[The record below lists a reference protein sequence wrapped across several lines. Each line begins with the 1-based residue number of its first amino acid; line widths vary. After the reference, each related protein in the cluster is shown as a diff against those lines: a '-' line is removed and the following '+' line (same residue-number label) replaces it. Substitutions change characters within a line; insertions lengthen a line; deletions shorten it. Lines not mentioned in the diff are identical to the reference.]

1 MHGYDVD
8 PLQIRD
14 SEVFDTPPNPDEKLA
29 ERLAAKF
36 KETFH
41 YVHARMAEAQQEQEK
56 YANRHRQEAASLR
69 VGDKVWL
76 QYGDTLSNGRTSR
89 KLDWKNAKFTV
100 TRIIAPGVVEINTP
114 PGIHPRFHVD
124 RLRLAPNDPLPGQQV
139 DDTQPGAVV
148 QTEDGEGEYQVEE
161 IVGERVKRVGRGR
174 RKEYLVKWTGYR
186 LSTWE
191 PEHHLT
197 GTEALDQ
204 WEQFSVG
211 SRGRDGNLP
220 EGFRKGNPLVMS
232 HTRRR

>member
-1 MHGYDVD
+1 MHAPGDRRAYINWSQTDWPQRLPAAQIVIKGRNATSTGVSPFFLMHGYDVD

-41 YVHARMAEAQQEQEK
+41 YMHARMAEAQQEQEK

-69 VGDKVWL
+69 VRDKVWL
-76 QYGDTLSNGRTSR
+76 QYRDTLSNRRTSR
-89 KLDWKNAKFTV
+89 KLNWKNAKFTV

-174 RKEYLVKWTGYR
+174 RKEYLVK
-186 LSTWE
+186 
-191 PEHHLT
+191 
-197 GTEALDQ
+197 
-204 WEQFSVG
+204 
-211 SRGRDGNLP
+211 
-220 EGFRKGNPLVMS
+220 
-232 HTRRR
+232 